1 MMYRYVSC
9 ILVFHHY
16 HQVWYSNDIIIGLG
30 WAVQHNYQWMN
41 DIARTYSSSNSHNHV
56 NFHERAVYN
65 IIILSDIIGYAINM
79 IGYKKYNNIIV
90 CTYIV
95 VWVWWLLSYNKN
107 DCAHK
112 NYYRSAVSVLLEW
125 NSQ

>member
-1 MMYRYVSC
+1 
-9 ILVFHHY
+9 
-16 HQVWYSNDIIIGLG
+16 
-30 WAVQHNYQWMN
+30 MN

-95 VWVWWLLSYNKN
+95 V
-107 DCAHK
+107 
-112 NYYRSAVSVLLEW
+112 
-125 NSQ
+125 